1 MQQNLEMYLR
11 NTSNVIVERWDRK
24 GKEVLYQLLKVQWKQ
39 YQNQTVILFKTET
52 ILYIQ
57 CYEMRHLKKVFEGYI

>member
-57 CYEMRHLKKVFEGYI
+57 GYEMRHLKKKVF

>member
-11 NTSNVIVERWDRK
+11 NTSNVIVETWDRK

-39 YQNQTVILFKTET
+39 YQNQTVILFKTNYFIHTMLWNEAF
-52 ILYIQ
+52 
-57 CYEMRHLKKVFEGYI
+57 KKSF